1 MKIKNIINSLIIT
14 SLMLFAVSCSDVVTY
29 NDGYDDQ
36 LTSFGPPTVSKITLA
51 SDVKTAIEDAYIA
64 DMITIHGD
72 NLAEVESIYI
82 NDIEIN
88 LSTVYARRTGIT
100 LPVPRSLPLEIDNK
114 VKIKTRLGSVSTP
127 LEVTIPDLVMDGFY
141 NEFALD
147 DDTTRIIGD
156 FFDVYDITKELATVK
171 LNGTELPIIESS
183 ETFLSI
189 RIPEGTPANSVLTI
203 SSPRMESPVDLKF
216 RNMGYP
222 ILDMNDLGGTNWA
235 WIDDDNGNKY
245 GYKYVTDGENNGDPE
260 TLGGNF
266 FRFHGY
272 KDGAPY
278 GQYDWVNILYARF
291 DMTDADIINNP
302 QNYYMKFEIN
312 NNPKTPLKP
321 LIRVGRNSE
330 GGKNYEWDP
339 KIFNGGLS
347 LNTNGQWKT
356 LKFELLDMFR
366 SNDYPAVQNKTNLLL
381 PEDASDR
388 NHFIIVYNPLEAG
401 DADVSL
407 MNFRIV
413 KK

>member
-14 SLMLFAVSCSDVVTY
+14 SLMLFAASCSDVVTY

-36 LTSFGPPTVSKITLA
+36 LTSYGPPTVSKITLA
-51 SDVKTAIEDAYIA
+51 SDAKTAIEDAYIA

-100 LPVPRSLPLEIDNK
+100 LSIPRSLPLEVDNK
-114 VKIKTRLGSVSTP
+114 VKIKTRLGSVSSP
-127 LEVTIPDLVMDGFY
+127 LDVTIPDLVMDGFY
-141 NEFALD
+141 NEFALN

-171 LNGTELPIIESS
+171 LNGTELPIVDAG
-183 ETFLSI
+183 ETFFSI
-189 RIPEGTPANSVLTI
+189 RIPEGTPINSVLTI
-203 SSPRMESPVDLKF
+203 SSPRMESPVELKF
-216 RNMGYP
+216 RHMGYP
-222 ILDMNDLGGTNWA
+222 ILDMDNIYGTNGA
-235 WIDDDNGNKY
+235 WTDDGDNI
-245 GYKYVTDGENNGDPE
+245 GYRYLTDGENPSDPK

-278 GQYDWVNILYARF
+278 GLNNWVNVLYARF
-291 DMTDADIINNP
+291 DMTDADIVNNP

-321 LIRVGRNSE
+321 LIRLGRNQPPE

-366 SNDYPAVQNKTNLLL
+366 SNDYPAEQNKTNLLL
-381 PEDASDR
+381 PQDASDR